1 MIRINLLPKEER
13 VKTRRVVL
21 PKAAALLPLA
31 AIIGVVVVVAATAAF
46 EHAKVASLRSDVAQ
60 LQDEVRAIQPQV
72 DRVKRLTAQREE
84 LHRRLEVIRTLDE
97 DRFLSVRV
105 MDNVSRE
112 LPKYLWLVDVT
123 QAGQSSIYIKG
134 ITFSN
139 LIVAEFMKRL
149 ETSPMFANV
158 DLKETKRGQIDDRD
172 VVEFELSADL
182 TPDDVPS
189 DLSASAFLQGLLDEE
204 EGQ

>member
-21 PKAAALLPLA
+21 PKAASLLPLVA
-31 AIIGVVVVVAATAAF
+31 VVGVLIAVGATAAI
-46 EHAKVASLRSDVAQ
+46 EHAKVASLRTDVAQ

-72 DRVKRLTAQREE
+72 DRVKKLTAQREE
-84 LHRRLEVIRTLDE
+84 LHRRLDVIRTLDE
-97 DRFLSVRV
+97 GRFLSVRV

-123 QAGQSSIYIKG
+123 QQGEGSIFLKG

-158 DLKETKRGQIDDRD
+158 DLKETRRGQISERD
-172 VVEFELSADL
+172 VVEFELTADL
-182 TPDDVPS
+182 TPDETPS
-189 DLSASAFLQGLLDEE
+189 DLSASAFLEHILDEE